1 MRLRSCKTI
10 AGAARRAHS
19 ACLTLSYARR
29 RGRQRPCWPRSDRVS
44 ALERGSGFRWLGI
57 DAHLYLS
64 LPSRRS
70 KLGSDSPLSTFE
82 TGAWCAAR
90 IMRGTRYPILTASV
104 ACICAR
110 TGEKWK
116 SGARAGP
123 EPGGRAWA
131 KGSSGV
137 AEHLGTAGPCS
148 VRQSVDEHRLSYRR
162 AVHGW
167 RRLRHRWA
175 VPRPLHP
182 WLLGGH
188 V

>member
-1 MRLRSCKTI
+1 MVRVRRTCLKWGHTI
-10 AGAARRAHS
+10 RARRAVEH
-19 ACLTLSYARR
+19 AAGPILKAGFAAR
-29 RGRQRPCWPRSDRVS
+29 PRD
-44 ALERGSGFRWLGI
+44 LGSLPSP
-57 DAHLYLS
+57 S

-137 AEHLGTAGPCS
+137 AEHLGTAGPCP